1 MIKRGVPK
9 RFCSKNSF
17 QESFGSGSRGTGEG
31 DKHQGHTAGT
41 APDQLPGMSSSM
53 TSLGSSMSSTKSEAS
68 KKARVVKL
76 TRYGPNR
83 YAHTIE

>member
-1 MIKRGVPK
+1 
-9 RFCSKNSF
+9 
-17 QESFGSGSRGTGEG
+17 
-31 DKHQGHTAGT
+31 
-41 APDQLPGMSSSM
+41 MSSSM